1 MNFDEK
7 NGLNFDFDTPL
18 DEIEAVNV
26 LTNEDDSFD
35 LATLASSNE
44 KKNSSIKR
52 NRINEEIIKDKSIER
67 EQTIFDSISFN

>member
-35 LATLASSNE
+35 LATLSSSNE

-52 NRINEEIIKDKSIER
+52 NRIKII
-67 EQTIFDSISFN
+67 FH